1 MGDSLEKYQIKVNN
15 KLFNCDHL
23 GFEYSQLDSESTG
36 RSEDGTMFRDVIGLT
51 NKIYAKFDYKQGDEL
66 SSLLNLIELTSATVT
81 YNDPKSGEVTKNM
94 YITCDKIEVLLLNG
108 EYVAEP
114 FEIRFIQMDVD

>member
-1 MGDSLEKYQIKVNN
+1 MEKYQIKVNS
-15 KLFNCDHL
+15 KIIDADHL
-23 GFEYSQLDSESTG
+23 SFEYSQLDSESTG

-81 YNDPKSGEVTKNM
+81 YNDPRGGEVTKNM
-94 YITCDKIEVLLLNG
+94 YITCDKVDILLING

-114 FEIRFIQMDVD
+114 FEIRFIQMDVDNL